1 MRHVRTLYTAL
12 LAACVL
18 GAVTS
23 ANAYASEFKAPEF
36 GRCIKTA
43 KGFTGAG
50 FSDAGCTSVVASDAK
65 YEWQPGP
72 GPKPGFTT
80 TARYKPGPVTKK
92 CIVAKHY
99 EERVGYWAGKAK
111 EAEEAAAVA
120 APPLKERLEEE
131 ARKDREKQKEYE
143 EKANKKYAETGL
155 PNPRVECPILIE
167 DEAEGAE
174 PVVLETESGT
184 RVECEGLSGSGK
196 YTGLKTVGEVST
208 TFTGCEVGETGIKC
222 TSPGAV
228 EGEIKPAALK
238 GELGVIKTEGK
249 AVNNEIGID
258 LAPESGSTAAQF
270 KCAFASITVTGSI
283 IHEVVTNR
291 MLASESEKFLQ
302 KNGQQRPEKFE
313 GQPAD
318 VLYSQLG
325 ESEPEQAGEGLLSK
339 LKNEEKMEV
348 NSTV

>member
-131 ARKDREKQKEYE
+131 ARKDREKQK
-143 EKANKKYAETGL
+143 NTKK
-155 PNPRVECPILIE
+155 
-167 DEAEGAE
+167 
-174 PVVLETESGT
+174 
-184 RVECEGLSGSGK
+184 
-196 YTGLKTVGEVST
+196 
-208 TFTGCEVGETGIKC
+208 
-222 TSPGAV
+222 
-228 EGEIKPAALK
+228 KPTK
-238 GELGVIKTEGK
+238 
-249 AVNNEIGID
+249 
-258 LAPESGSTAAQF
+258 S
-270 KCAFASITVTGSI
+270 
-283 IHEVVTNR
+283 
-291 MLASESEKFLQ
+291 MQ
-302 KNGQQRPEKFE
+302 KQDFRT
-313 GQPAD
+313 PAWNAR
-318 VLYSQLG
+318 S
-325 ESEPEQAGEGLLSK
+325 
-339 LKNEEKMEV
+339 
-348 NSTV
+348 